1 MTRQDLFELA
11 ARNMRN
17 ARLRNALTTIGIA
30 VGVASLVAMMSLGIG
45 LQRFANQQLMKSG
58 MFQTVFVTSR
68 QDPRNMDED
77 RDNNAG
83 TKPEESPALDD
94 AARAKI
100 AALPG
105 VEEVAPE
112 VRATAEVEY
121 GDHTNFTM
129 LAGLPWSARD
139 EDSLEK
145 MKGRFFTSATAEEA
159 ILQRD
164 FAKKL
169 DTNPENLLGKTI
181 VVRYARRRGGSPEG
195 FQIERQQKSFTIVGL
210 LDEQPYGGMRMISR
224 ARVFV
229 PTQTAL
235 AMDLMQPAD
244 TQQLVRADP
253 AERNYSMLTVRM
265 VSATQAEAVE
275 DAVKKMHFSAY
286 SYLDATRSMRR
297 FFAVLDMFLGIFG
310 SLALAV
316 ASLAIVNTLVM
327 AVLERRRE
335 IGIMKAI
342 GASDSD
348 VKRVFFAE
356 AATMGFLGG
365 VIGVVL
371 GWLIGRAINLGAN
384 LYLQRLKMPPEG
396 LLMVPLWLAL
406 AAVLFAV
413 LVSVVAGIYPAARAA
428 RLDPVEALRYE

>member
-1 MTRQDLFELA
+1 
-11 ARNMRN
+11 
-17 ARLRNALTTIGIA
+17 
-30 VGVASLVAMMSLGIG
+30 
-45 LQRFANQQLMKSG
+45 
-58 MFQTVFVTSR
+58 
-68 QDPRNMDED
+68 
-77 RDNNAG
+77 
-83 TKPEESPALDD
+83 
-94 AARAKI
+94 
-100 AALPG
+100 
-105 VEEVAPE
+105 
-112 VRATAEVEY
+112 
-121 GDHTNFTM
+121 
-129 LAGLPWSARD
+129 
-139 EDSLEK
+139 
-145 MKGRFFTSATAEEA
+145 
-159 ILQRD
+159 
-164 FAKKL
+164 
-169 DTNPENLLGKTI
+169 
-181 VVRYARRRGGSPEG
+181 
-195 FQIERQQKSFTIVGL
+195 
-210 LDEQPYGGMRMISR
+210 MISR

>member
-1 MTRQDLFELA
+1 
-11 ARNMRN
+11 
-17 ARLRNALTTIGIA
+17 
-30 VGVASLVAMMSLGIG
+30 
-45 LQRFANQQLMKSG
+45 
-58 MFQTVFVTSR
+58 
-68 QDPRNMDED
+68 
-77 RDNNAG
+77 
-83 TKPEESPALDD
+83 
-94 AARAKI
+94 
-100 AALPG
+100 
-105 VEEVAPE
+105 
-112 VRATAEVEY
+112 
-121 GDHTNFTM
+121 
-129 LAGLPWSARD
+129 
-139 EDSLEK
+139 
-145 MKGRFFTSATAEEA
+145 
-159 ILQRD
+159 
-164 FAKKL
+164 
-169 DTNPENLLGKTI
+169 
-181 VVRYARRRGGSPEG
+181 
-195 FQIERQQKSFTIVGL
+195 
-210 LDEQPYGGMRMISR
+210 
-224 ARVFV
+224 
-229 PTQTAL
+229 
-235 AMDLMQPAD
+235 
-244 TQQLVRADP
+244 
-253 AERNYSMLTVRM
+253 MLTVRM

-348 VKRVFFAE
+348 VKRIFFAE
-356 AATMGFLGG
+356 AATMGLFGG
-365 VIGVVL
+365 VIGVAL

-384 LYLQRLKMPPEG
+384 LYLHRLKMPPEG

>member
-1 MTRQDLFELA
+1 
-11 ARNMRN
+11 
-17 ARLRNALTTIGIA
+17 
-30 VGVASLVAMMSLGIG
+30 
-45 LQRFANQQLMKSG
+45 
-58 MFQTVFVTSR
+58 
-68 QDPRNMDED
+68 
-77 RDNNAG
+77 
-83 TKPEESPALDD
+83 
-94 AARAKI
+94 
-100 AALPG
+100 
-105 VEEVAPE
+105 
-112 VRATAEVEY
+112 
-121 GDHTNFTM
+121 
-129 LAGLPWSARD
+129 
-139 EDSLEK
+139 
-145 MKGRFFTSATAEEA
+145 
-159 ILQRD
+159 
-164 FAKKL
+164 
-169 DTNPENLLGKTI
+169 
-181 VVRYARRRGGSPEG
+181 
-195 FQIERQQKSFTIVGL
+195 
-210 LDEQPYGGMRMISR
+210 MISR

-253 AERNYSMLTVRM
+253 AARNYSMLTVRM